1 MYPIEIGSNI
11 SKIKDTF
18 HMQKNK
24 LFKYDLSHYHITHK
38 IKYVSFLILKV
49 WEKWK
54 SSHPLLD
61 IFLHESTFL
70 LF

>member
-24 LFKYDLSHYHITHK
+24 LFKYDLS
-38 IKYVSFLILKV
+38 IKVFIDVL
-49 WEKWK
+49 
-54 SSHPLLD
+54 SHN
-61 IFLHESTFL
+61 T
-70 LF
+70 